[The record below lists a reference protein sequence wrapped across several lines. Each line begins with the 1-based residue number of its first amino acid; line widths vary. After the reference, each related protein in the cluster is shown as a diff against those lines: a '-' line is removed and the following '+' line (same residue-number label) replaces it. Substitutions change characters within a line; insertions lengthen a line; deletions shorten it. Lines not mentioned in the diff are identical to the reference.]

1 MTTPQE
7 TILAFIELNGLVAIG
22 TLREHFPKWDIDGIL
37 GELESAGLV
46 SRELRRTI
54 QGEHPFYRIGGTP

>member
-1 MTTPQE
+1 MTTPHE

-22 TLREHFPKWDIDGIL
+22 TLRDRFSEWDIDGIL
-37 GELESAGLV
+37 EKLESAGLV